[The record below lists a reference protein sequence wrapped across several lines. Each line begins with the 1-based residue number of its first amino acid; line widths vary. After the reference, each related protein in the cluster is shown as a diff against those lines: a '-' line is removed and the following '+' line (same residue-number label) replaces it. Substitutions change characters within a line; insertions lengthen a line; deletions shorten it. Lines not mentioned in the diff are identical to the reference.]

1 MKRYFLLLICF
12 LYSLLSYAQRGSIY
26 PFQINEELLSG
37 LNIPKLELK
46 AHPEREYFQRRI
58 YKGEELSVYILSS
71 ETALNEI
78 NDFPIDEF
86 VYYLDGRADITT
98 EKGAFLQFW
107 AGDYLFVPK
116 GFSGNWTNNGGP
128 KYHLE
133 LSVISN
139 QRADST
145 LVSTAQNPFLL
156 DRSLLSGLGLTQV
169 DSTHYRALIYDGVEL
184 EIWTESE
191 ETNTKEILSYPREEF
206 IHVLNGKLTLT
217 TENSV
222 TIEFVQGDFFVL
234 PQGFRGT
241 WKAEGQNLL
250 RLLKVVS
257 K

>member
-1 MKRYFLLLICF
+1 MLSLFAISFLF
-12 LYSLLSYAQRGSIY
+12 SLTAFCQGGSIY

-37 LNIPKLELK
+37 LNIPQLELK

-86 VYYLDGRADITT
+86 VYYLNGRADIATK
-98 EKGAFLQFW
+98 KGELLQFW

-116 GFSGNWTNNGGP
+116 GFSGSWTNNGGP

-145 LVSTAQNPFLL
+145 QLSTAQKPFLL

-169 DSTHYRALIYDGVEL
+169 DSTHYRDLIYDGVEL

-222 TIEFVQGDFFVL
+222 TIEFVQGDFFIL